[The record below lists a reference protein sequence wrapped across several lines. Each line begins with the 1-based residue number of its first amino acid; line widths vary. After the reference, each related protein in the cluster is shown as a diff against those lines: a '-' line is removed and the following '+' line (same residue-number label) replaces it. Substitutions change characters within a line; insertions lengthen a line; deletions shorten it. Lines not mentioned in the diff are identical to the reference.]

1 MGTPLYGLMRY
12 VQSQRV
18 WGTVFALSVVFGML
32 FRGSYFFII
41 IDKTINQIKALQNA
55 FNIGLNLIRIQ
66 NNYKTG
72 LKQFID
78 LMVRS
83 LMTRVSNFWSCP
95 KKIREKSQILVF
107 KRVRVLGHRLHTPT

>member
-1 MGTPLYGLMRY
+1 MCSPKGYGFFSHFAHKKGINFGHLGLK
-12 VQSQRV
+12 
-18 WGTVFALSVVFGML
+18 WGTVFALSVAFGML

-83 LMTRVSNFWSCP
+83 LMTRVSNFWSHP
-95 KKIREKSQILVF
+95 KK
-107 KRVRVLGHRLHTPT
+107 LGKITDFGF